1 MDKIAPKVTEILK
14 EMLLVSDSFIPLHI
28 PEFDDKEVQFVNECI
43 RSNFV
48 SSVGSFVDRFEEMLQ
63 TFTGAK
69 RCVLCVNGTSALHLV
84 LHSAGIGF
92 EDEVLIPSFTFIA
105 TANAVS
111 YCGASPHFID
121 IEEKH
126 LGVDPTKLSEYLE
139 KEFTFDG
146 VQLYNPKT
154 KRKVKALVPM
164 HTFGHPCKMSEL
176 LKIANS
182 YNLLV
187 IEDAAESLGSYYK
200 DKHTG
205 NAGLCGV
212 LSFNG
217 NKIITSG
224 GGGAILSND
233 IDFAHKLKHLS
244 TTAKEPHKWEIKH
257 DNIGYNY
264 RMPAINAALGC
275 AQMEKVASFISHK
288 RKVAEMYFNTL
299 KNVDGLRFVSEREDS
314 KSNYWLNTI
323 ILDDASG
330 YSLGE
335 LLKRTNDIGIMTRP
349 AWTPLHL
356 LPIYSNC
363 PKMDLEI
370 TENMFRR
377 VINIPSSA
385 RLGFT
390 NKH

>member
-1 MDKIAPKVTEILK
+1 
-14 EMLLVSDSFIPLHI
+14 
-28 PEFDDKEVQFVNECI
+28 
-43 RSNFV
+43 
-48 SSVGSFVDRFEEMLQ
+48 
-63 TFTGAK
+63 
-69 RCVLCVNGTSALHLV
+69 
-84 LHSAGIGF
+84 
-92 EDEVLIPSFTFIA
+92 
-105 TANAVS
+105 
-111 YCGASPHFID
+111 
-121 IEEKH
+121 
-126 LGVDPTKLSEYLE
+126 
-139 KEFTFDG
+139 
-146 VQLYNPKT
+146 
-154 KRKVKALVPM
+154 
-164 HTFGHPCKMSEL
+164 MSEL

-182 YNLLV
+182 YNLPV

-205 NAGLCGV
+205 NFGMCGV

-224 GGGAILSND
+224 GGGAIVTND
-233 IDFAHKLKHLS
+233 IDFADRLKHLS

-275 AQMEKVASFISHK
+275 AQMEKMNNFISHK
-288 RKVAEMYFNTL
+288 RKVAEMYSNAL

-356 LPIYSNC
+356 LPIYLNC

-385 RLGFT
+385 KLGF
-390 NKH
+390 

>member
-1 MDKIAPKVTEILK
+1 MDKIVSKVTKILK
-14 EMLLVSDSFIPLHI
+14 EVLPSTDSFIPLHI
-28 PEFDDKEVQFVNECI
+28 PEFDNQEEQFVTECI

-48 SSVGSFVDRFEEMLQ
+48 SSVGYFVDRFEEKLQ
-63 TFTGAK
+63 NFTGAK
-69 RCVLCVNGTSALHLV
+69 RCVLCVNGTSALHLA

-92 EDEVLIPSFTFIA
+92 EDEVLIPSFTFVA

-126 LGVDPTKLSEYLE
+126 LGVDPTKLSVYLD

-154 KRKVKALVPM
+154 RRKVKALIPM
-164 HTFGHPCKMSEL
+164 HTFGHPSKMSEL

-205 NAGLCGV
+205 NAGMCGV
-212 LSFNG
+212 ISFNG
-217 NKIITSG
+217 NKIITTG
-224 GGGAILSND
+224 GGGAILTND
-233 IDFAHKLKHLS
+233 IDFADRLKHLS
-244 TTAKEPHKWEIKH
+244 TTAKEAHDWEINH
-257 DNIGYNY
+257 DHIGYNY

-275 AQMEKVASFISHK
+275 AQMEKLTNFISNK
-288 RKVAEMYFNTL
+288 RKVAEIYS
-299 KNVDGLRFVSEREDS
+299 NVFQNLDGLRFLSEREDS

-363 PKMDLEI
+363 PKMDLEV
-370 TENMFRR
+370 TENMSRR

-385 RLGFT
+385 KLGF
-390 NKH
+390 